1 MSGGHTQGPYTV
13 YVEQVDSP
21 LMAAIE
27 LGRLVRGTKGFSGV
41 LPMVVAANGLCVA
54 VTGCGPD
61 GLKNATLF
69 AAAPELLAM
78 VQQLI
83 REACTDRDG
92 APSIVTLFDAK
103 ALVEKATGQVADPGV
118 AALPPVGTPGYG
130 AALIALPQTHPL
142 PKTLPDAVLSLNAA
156 WNQKA
161 AAEVIAGLLD
171 LCRRLALMSVP
182 ADDLCEGCNGS
193 GETTAMTHG
202 HGPDDYD
209 VSVNCHK
216 CGGSGVKKGDAA

>member
-1 MSGGHTQGPYTV
+1 MKAGNVPGPLVVQPWIDHSATTIGYIG
-13 YVEQVDSP
+13 EK
-21 LMAAIE
+21 
-27 LGRLVRGTKGFSGV
+27 GRFIALADCSIGPDF
-41 LPMVVAANGLCVA
+41 A
-54 VTGCGPD
+54 VTYEP
-61 GLKNATLF
+61 LARVL
-69 AAAPELLAM
+69 AAAPELLSM

-118 AALPPVGTPGYG
+118 AALPPIGTSGYG
-130 AALIALPQTHPL
+130 AALIALPYTHPL

-161 AAEVIAGLLD
+161 AEEVIAGLLD

-182 ADDLCEGCNGS
+182 AADHCDGCNGS
-193 GETTAMTHG
+193 GESTAMTHG
-202 HGPDDYD
+202 RGPEDYD
-209 VSVNCHK
+209 VAVNCPK
-216 CGGSGVKKGDAA
+216 CGGSGVKTGEPS